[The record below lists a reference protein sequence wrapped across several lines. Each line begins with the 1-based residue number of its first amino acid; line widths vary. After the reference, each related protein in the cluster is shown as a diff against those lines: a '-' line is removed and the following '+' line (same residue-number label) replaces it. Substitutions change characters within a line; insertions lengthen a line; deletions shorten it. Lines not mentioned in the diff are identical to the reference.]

1 MWNPATRVWTL
12 RATDGTTR
20 TVTLGAL
27 GDRPVTGDWNGDKI
41 TDLGVWTPST
51 ATFTLRTRTAAGV
64 VTTTAVQLGTPTDL
78 PVTGDWDGNGV
89 TDLGAWSP
97 STATYQL
104 RPTPAADQVATVTP
118 TRMGVARR

>member
-1 MWNPATRVWTL
+1 
-12 RATDGTTR
+12 
-20 TVTLGAL
+20 
-27 GDRPVTGDWNGDKI
+27 
-41 TDLGVWTPST
+41 
-51 ATFTLRTRTAAGV
+51 

-89 TDLGAWSP
+89 SDLGAWSP

-104 RPTPAADQVATVTP
+104 RPTPATGQVATVTR